1 MGNWIKTRTPMDN
14 VLYIFSGLPGAGKTT
29 LAKEISK
36 ILGTVYIRIDTIE
49 QGIRD
54 LCNFNVQGEGYRLA
68 YRIIADNLNIGNNVV
83 VDSCNPIKLTRNE
96 YENVAVGNNCK
107 YKNIEI
113 ICSNKNEHRNRIEI
127 RENDIKNLKLPKW
140 EDILKR
146 YYEKWD
152 EDHII
157 IDTANKNIKDCINE
171 LINKLN
177 ME

>member
-1 MGNWIKTRTPMDN
+1 MDN

-36 ILGTVYIRIDTIE
+36 LFGSVYIRIDTIE

-68 YRIIADNLNIGNNVV
+68 YRVIADNLNIGNNVV

-96 YENVAVGNNCK
+96 YENIAKDNNCN
-107 YKNIEI
+107 YINIEI
-113 ICSNKNEHRNRIEI
+113 ICSNKNEHKNRIET
-127 RENDIKNLKLPKW
+127 RENDIKNLKLPTW
-140 EDILKR
+140 EDIEKR
-146 YYEKWD
+146 NYEEWD
-152 EDHII
+152 KEHII
-157 IDTANKNIKDCINE
+157 IDTANKNINDCIIE
-171 LINKLN
+171 LKNKLN